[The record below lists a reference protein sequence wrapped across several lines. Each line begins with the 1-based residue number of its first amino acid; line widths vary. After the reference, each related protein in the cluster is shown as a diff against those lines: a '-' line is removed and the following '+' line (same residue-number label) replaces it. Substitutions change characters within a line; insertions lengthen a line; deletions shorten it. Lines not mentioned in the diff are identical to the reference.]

1 MSDSKAEKILCLTAL
16 ILVIVGALNW
26 GLHAFGFNLV
36 DSLDDLFKAKG
47 YLAKIVYVLVAI
59 AGITVAVQ
67 LRYKKIQCCCP
78 CSEDDRK
85 SE

>member
-1 MSDSKAEKILCLTAL
+1 MSDTKAEKIFCLLAL

-36 DSLDDLFKAKG
+36 DGLDRIVSAKG
-47 YLAKIVYVLVAI
+47 NLAKIVYVIVAI
-59 AGITVAVQ
+59 SGIVVAVE
-67 LRYKKIQCCCP
+67 LGRKKIQCCCP
-78 CSEDDRK
+78 CSEDDGK